1 MSTFGKKQQQ
11 EKKAR
16 QRADI
21 IMKVRSG
28 VMTATEGA
36 AALGISRKTYY
47 KWENRA
53 LGAMLDGLEDRDTGR
68 PELPEPSQDDVDL
81 RKQLEELERQKE
93 LLEKRIE
100 LSNMV
105 HKFEL
110 ERVREQ
116 NRKDRER
123 TLQKKRREEQADHE
137 DRRENRA
144 DKKNTPDKLQGAL

>member
-1 MSTFGKKQQQ
+1 MSTPIKKQQQ

-28 VMTATEGA
+28 IMTATEGA
-36 AALGISRKTYY
+36 IALGISRKTYY

-53 LGAMLDGLEDRDTGR
+53 LGAMLDGLENRSTGR
-68 PELPEPSQDDVDL
+68 PEFLEPPQGDIDL
-81 RKQLEELERQKE
+81 RKELIELQRQKE
-93 LLEKRIE
+93 LLERRIE
-100 LSNMV
+100 LSDMV

-116 NRKDRER
+116 NRKER
-123 TLQKKRREEQADHE
+123 AKPAKKKQKKTGRS
-137 DRRENRA
+137 
-144 DKKNTPDKLQGAL
+144 